1 MIGIHPMH
9 QYRVTYARRD
19 DLQRDLDTQLARGGL
34 YVLAAPPTE
43 LAYGARCALEIVA
56 PDGRAVSVEGDV
68 LAVTPGHGLALSV
81 DAPSVDA
88 VRALVASLGPD
99 AAGAGDTRHERV
111 DGSTSREPAAVSA
124 VDGVQSW
131 DSLPAAEKMRLAQH
145 GGRDERAAALRDRN
159 RALHPHVLKNP
170 RMSIEEVVAI
180 AKNPQAAP
188 DMLKLI
194 ADRSEWSGRPAIA
207 EALARNPK
215 TPNEVGVKMLASCSG
230 ESVRQMA
237 KGVGAPPHI
246 SQAARK
252 RVLG

>member
-1 MIGIHPMH
+1 MH
-9 QYRVTYARRD
+9 QYRVTYARRA
-19 DLQRDLDTQLARGGL
+19 DLERDLDTQIARGGL
-34 YVLAAPPTE
+34 YVLAPPPTG
-43 LAYGARCALEIVA
+43 LAYGARCALELVA
-56 PDGRAVSVEGDV
+56 PDGRAISLEGDV
-68 LAVTPGHGLALSV
+68 LAITPGQGIALSV
-81 DAPSVDA
+81 DALGIDA

-99 AAGAGDTRHERV
+99 TAGVAETRHERV
-111 DGSTSREPAAVSA
+111 DGAAPKESAVST

-131 DSLPAAEKMRLAQH
+131 DSLPTAEKMRLAQH

-170 RMSIEEVVAI
+170 RMSIEEVLAL
-180 AKNPQAAP
+180 AKNPQVAP
-188 DMLKLI
+188 ELLKLI
-194 ADRSEWSGRPAIA
+194 ADRSEWAGRPAIA

-215 TPNEVGVKMLASCSG
+215 TPNEVGVKALASCSG

-246 SQAARK
+246 AQAARK

>member
-1 MIGIHPMH
+1 MQ

-19 DLQRDLDTQLARGGL
+19 DLQRDLDTQIARGGL
-34 YVLAAPPTE
+34 YVLAPPPAE

-56 PDGRAVSVEGDV
+56 PGGRSVSLDGEV
-68 LAVTPGHGLALSV
+68 LAVTPGHGLALAI
-81 DAPSVDA
+81 DAPSIDA
-88 VRALVASLGPD
+88 LRALVASLGPD
-99 AAGAGDTRHERV
+99 AAGAADPLHERV
-111 DGSTSREPAAVSA
+111 DGSAPRESAVAA

-131 DSLPAAEKMRLAQH
+131 DALPASEKMRLAQH

-170 RMSIEEVVAI
+170 RMTVEEVLAI
-180 AKNPQAAP
+180 AKNPQSAP

-194 ADRSEWSGRPAIA
+194 ADRSEWAGRSNVA

-215 TPNEVGVKMLASCSG
+215 TPNDVGVKALASCSG
-230 ESVRQMA
+230 EAVRQMA

-246 SQAARK
+246 AQAARK

>member
-1 MIGIHPMH
+1 MH

-19 DLQRDLDTQLARGGL
+19 DLQRDLDNQIARGGL
-34 YVLAAPPTE
+34 YVLAPPPTE

-56 PDGRAVSVEGDV
+56 PDGRAVSLVGDV
-68 LAVTPGHGLALSV
+68 LAVTPGHGIALSV
-81 DAPSVDA
+81 DAASIDA

-99 AAGAGDTRHERV
+99 AGGTTETRHERV
-111 DGSTSREPAAVSA
+111 DGGAPKESAVSA

-131 DSLPAAEKMRLAQH
+131 DSLPTTEKMRLAQH

-170 RMSIEEVVAI
+170 RMSIEEVLAL
-180 AKNPQAAP
+180 AKNPQVAP
-188 DMLKLI
+188 ELLKLI

-215 TPNEVGVKMLASCSG
+215 TPNEVGVKALASCSG

-246 SQAARK
+246 AQAARK